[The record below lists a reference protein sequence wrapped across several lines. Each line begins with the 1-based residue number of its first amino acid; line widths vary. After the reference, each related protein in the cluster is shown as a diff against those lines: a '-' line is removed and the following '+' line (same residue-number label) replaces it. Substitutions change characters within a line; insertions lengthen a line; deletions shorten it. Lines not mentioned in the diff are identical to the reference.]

1 MNKHD
6 VDTILKDSKPISLSA
21 LRKYASD
28 TPAVV
33 EVDTKWLHTE
43 KDISSWKSA
52 INEYHIDAIVADYQ
66 RGGTGKAQIILSVKT
81 GRRPQQALFRANGLD
96 VNEFRVPSSVI
107 ESADRLDPYF
117 LIWQAQ
123 VLQNIEGLQRLDSFC
138 PDIRTGVK
146 FNVLPEQECT
156 GTRVGIVSPK
166 NISEH
171 GCLIGEPEVVCVK
184 STKGLEPLEA
194 GNLLMV
200 NFGGTIRNYDTG
212 QIGQCAVIGKDF
224 LDSMDMPI
232 YPGNFVMWLR
242 PRKQQDAHYL
252 MYNLMFSRSVKSQ
265 IRASVK
271 GANPYQFI
279 LGLPEVKGLLMRK
292 LDTGMGRRIEK
303 MRHNIETRKILD
315 VEFRALMT
323 D

>member
-6 VDTILKDSKPISLSA
+6 LDTILKDSKPISLSS
-21 LRKYASD
+21 LRRHSNKAP
-28 TPAVV
+28 TVV
-33 EVDTKWLHTE
+33 EVDTRWLFTE
-43 KDISSWKSA
+43 IEISRWKSV
-52 INEYHIDAIVADYQ
+52 INEYHVDAVVADYQ
-66 RGGTGKAQIILSVKT
+66 RGGAGKALIILSIKE
-81 GRRPQQALFRANGLD
+81 GRRPQQTLFRANGLD
-96 VNEFRVPSSVI
+96 VNEFRVSPSVI

-117 LIWQAQ
+117 LMWQEQ
-123 VLQNIEGLQRLDSFC
+123 VLRGIDGLQRLDSIC
-138 PDIRTGVK
+138 PDVRTGVK

-184 STKGLEPLEA
+184 STKKLDPLEE

-200 NFGGTIRNYDTG
+200 NFGGTIRSYDTG
-212 QIGQCAVIGKDF
+212 QIGQCAVVGKDF
-224 LDSMDMPI
+224 LDSMDVPI

-242 PRKQQDAHYL
+242 PKKRVDAHYL
-252 MYNLMFSRSVKSQ
+252 MYNLMFSRSIKSQ
-265 IRASVK
+265 IRALVK

-279 LGLPEVKGLLMRK
+279 LGLPEVKGLLLKKRDARMDKMIDKMK
-292 LDTGMGRRIEK
+292 L
-303 MRHNIETRKILD
+303 NIESRKILD
-315 VEFRALMT
+315 AEIRDLMT